1 MKKTITL
8 SIALAVTMMNL
19 ISMDRES
26 VAARRS

>member
-19 ISMDRES
+19 ISMDREA